1 MTEFNLI
8 CLMVVAMGT
17 ILCFVNGAV
26 NKKTY
31 MVKFI
36 NDKVRSPEIAVMR
49 IVKARNENEAVKKA
63 IRKIDKRD
71 RSRYRLY
78 EVTEVMR

>member
-1 MTEFNLI
+1 MNDDND
-8 CLMVVAMGT
+8 MVT
-17 ILCFVNGAV
+17 IDE
-26 NKKTY
+26 
-31 MVKFI
+31 MME
-36 NDKVRSPEIAVMR
+36 RAVMR

-78 EVTEVMR
+78 EVTEVMI

>member
-1 MTEFNLI
+1 MNELAEKASCTSSALS
-8 CLMVVAMGT
+8 
-17 ILCFVNGAV
+17 AV
-26 NKKTY
+26 DCDRDRDGY
-31 MVKFI
+31 G
-36 NDKVRSPEIAVMR
+36 
-49 IVKARNENEAVKKA
+49 AVKKA

>member
-17 ILCFVNGAV
+17 ILCFVNDAV

-49 IVKARNENEAVKKA
+49 IVKARNEN
-63 IRKIDKRD
+63 
-71 RSRYRLY
+71 
-78 EVTEVMR
+78 